1 MSYCKN
7 MGVDDCGAKEITSTS
22 ILTVV
27 SLKMLLKEWKEKV
40 FGKVFRNLESTL
52 SISIVSVMVLVL
64 NVS

>member
-1 MSYCKN
+1 

-52 SISIVSVMVLVL
+52 SISIVSVMLLVL